1 VNSGADGRK
10 GVQRWLPAVFV
21 ALLGWSAGSLAQ
33 MPSWPTRPVH
43 VIIPFG
49 AGSATDVVPRIVF
62 DQLSARLGQPIV
74 VENRVGAGSMLG
86 TAAVAKADADGYT
99 LLATS
104 VAHTITPAVYA
115 NLPYNPVADFAAII
129 PFGSLPNVL
138 VISPS
143 KGLRTFQEMVAA
155 AKAKPGSFNY
165 ASVGVG
171 SGTHL
176 TVERLRLS
184 AGFEAVHVPFRG
196 GPEALTEVIAGR
208 VDLYFC
214 PINTALPLIRAGTLL
229 GLVLNGTKRA
239 DVLPDVPTIIEAGYQ
254 DADFPIWLG
263 MLAPTKTPQAIV
275 AKLHAETALAMQV
288 PAIWEKL
295 AKAGIEPLNLSPAE
309 FDARIKR
316 EVAINATLAKAA
328 GIKPN

>member
-1 VNSGADGRK
+1 M
-10 GVQRWLPAVFV
+10 QRWLFGLASALAL
-21 ALLGWSAGSLAQ
+21 ALLGSSCGSLAQ
-33 MPSWPTRPVH
+33 TPSWPTKPIH
-43 VIIPFG
+43 AIIPFG

-99 LLATS
+99 VLATS

-115 NLPYNPVADFAAII
+115 NLPYDPVADFAAVI

-143 KGLRTFQEMVAA
+143 KGFRTIQEMVAA

-176 TVERLRLS
+176 SVERFRLS
-184 AGFEAVHVPFRG
+184 AGFEVVHVPFRG

-208 VDLYFC
+208 VEFYFC
-214 PINTALPLIRAGTLL
+214 PINTALPFIREGTLL
-229 GLVLNGTKRA
+229 GLVVNGTKRA
-239 DVLPDVPTIIEAGYQ
+239 AALPNVPTVIEAGYQ

-263 MLAPTKTPQAIV
+263 MLAPAKTPQTIV
-275 AKLHAETALAMQV
+275 DKLHAETSLAMQV
-288 PAIWEKL
+288 PVIQEKL

-309 FDARIKR
+309 FDSRIRR
-316 EVAINATLAKAA
+316 EFVVNAALAKAA